1 MTTLQDIMGLIT
13 KRKIKTPKD
22 NDYIISAAY
31 TDTQERLKPQ
41 PKMEANLLS
50 IGAIK
55 NYILSSI
62 PIGGSQTLAQT
73 LVIGN
78 NTGGTDILLNSTD
91 AIQLENGSSVEK
103 GTYDFGADGGV
114 SRICGVGYE
123 DMWQSGIRHVFDSN
137 GLIRHSTNCFEIIPD
152 NTFDNSKRFKFGSL
166 WTLDD
171 GTTYRCLDDSL
182 GAAIWELYSSPIP
195 KYKVFTAILSQDGS
209 NNWVNQT
216 SGTFTKG
223 VTYTF
228 DTYLGI
234 DDFSNIGGPPAAPYG
249 TWDGYSFIA
258 TGTTPLV
265 YTNSS
270 SIDHN
275 TGAPVVSI
283 LENTIGRIWFTY
295 NAEGIYRCYSDNLFE
310 PDKTTVFISDTI
322 NKDNP
327 TDRLQLRVLCAPD
340 KQNQPTYLNI
350 FSGTVGLVYEDNV
363 ISDNGALRYGVSF
376 EIRVYN

>member
-22 NDYIISAAY
+22 SDYIISAAY

-41 PKMEANLLS
+41 PKMEASLLS

-55 NYILSSI
+55 NYILSNI

-114 SRICGVGYE
+114 SRICGVGFE

-171 GTTYRCLDDSL
+171 GTTYRCIDDAV
-182 GAAIWELYSSPIP
+182 GAAIWELYSSPTSN
-195 KYKVFTAILSQDGS
+195 YKVFTALLTQRGNRGDITDI
-209 NNWVNQT
+209 
-216 SGTFTKG
+216 SGGDLEIG
-223 VTYTF
+223 VTYKINNNINGDFTNVGAPNNNNG
-228 DTYLGI
+228 TY
-234 DDFSNIGGPPAAPYG
+234 
-249 TWDGYSFIA
+249 FIA
-258 TGTTPLV
+258 TGTTP
-265 YTNSS
+265 NSW
-270 SIDHN
+270 
-275 TGAPVVSI
+275 GVSI
-283 LENTIGRIWFTY
+283 LGDTLTFVADAPTAIVLENTIGNVWFEYNDVGQYTANSSDLFTIDKTTIDIDAY
-295 NAEGIYRCYSDNLFE
+295 GQNGNAEGFALIANSTVNLANKFTIY
-310 PDKTTVFISDTI
+310 TVKGS
-322 NKDNP
+322 P
-327 TDRLQLRVLCAPD
+327 TSNILENSRL
-340 KQNQPTYLNI
+340 
-350 FSGTVGLVYEDNV
+350 
-363 ISDNGALRYGVSF
+363 

>member
-22 NDYIISAAY
+22 SDYIISAAY

-41 PKMEANLLS
+41 PKMEASLLS

-55 NYILSSI
+55 NYILSNI

-114 SRICGVGYE
+114 SRICGVGFE

-171 GTTYRCLDDSL
+171 GTTYRCIDDAV
-182 GAAIWELYSSPIP
+182 GAAIWELYSSP
-195 KYKVFTAILSQDGS
+195 TS
-209 NNWVNQT
+209 N
-216 SGTFTKG
+216 
-223 VTYTF
+223 
-228 DTYLGI
+228 
-234 DDFSNIGGPPAAPYG
+234 
-249 TWDGYSFIA
+249 
-258 TGTTPLV
+258 
-265 YTNSS
+265 
-270 SIDHN
+270 
-275 TGAPVVSI
+275 
-283 LENTIGRIWFTY
+283 
-295 NAEGIYRCYSDNLFE
+295 
-310 PDKTTVFISDTI
+310 
-322 NKDNP
+322 
-327 TDRLQLRVLCAPD
+327 
-340 KQNQPTYLNI
+340 
-350 FSGTVGLVYEDNV
+350 
-363 ISDNGALRYGVSF
+363 
-376 EIRVYN
+376 